1 MRVTALCATSE
12 EILSRESPAQ
22 TAKTAGSSPPTRPE
36 TPIPGADAIG
46 QTSGARQARDGQI
59 PIFFP
64 TAS

>member
-36 TPIPGADAIG
+36 TLKTPV
-46 QTSGARQARDGQI
+46 DGR
-59 PIFFP
+59 
-64 TAS
+64 